1 MLSAR
6 LCFAIDLLIIIWMV
20 NVSIFWIAEY
30 SVSFDVA
37 MYSGGD
43 HHLYNQEWHMPHPDP
58 NPPVAWCFRYGVIL
72 SHECTISES
81 VGVALL

>member
-1 MLSAR
+1 MLRGEDMLSAR

-58 NPPVAWCFRYGVIL
+58 TPQSHGV
-72 SHECTISES
+72 SGT
-81 VGVALL
+81 V